1 MSVRK
6 FIRSLSKTARQ
17 EAEAPDFYKEYAL
30 LFEESG
36 PQKEDLLMDMTY
48 AVIDTEATG
57 LDHDVDEIVSF
68 GGVVLRDFTISIEES
83 ISIYFAGRN
92 VTDRKALEIHGL
104 LPNEENA
111 EEELTG
117 LKKILQFA
125 GNKILVG
132 HFLGFDIRM
141 IYALLAKYQCPPLK
155 NMVMDTSE
163 FAKRLDFPLRNY
175 QFAVHKQYTLDAL
188 CARFG
193 VIPKARHTAAG
204 DAYITAILFQKLL
217 YEFRS
222 KGILYFKDI
231 NK

>member
-1 MSVRK
+1 MSVRRFMK
-6 FIRSLSKTARQ
+6 SLSKTSRQ
-17 EAEAPDFYKEYAL
+17 EAEAPEFYKSYAA

-36 PQKEDLLMDMTY
+36 PQKEDVLMNLTY

-57 LDHDVDEIVSF
+57 LDHDVDEMVSF
-68 GGVVLRDFTISIEES
+68 GGVVLRDFTIAIEES

-104 LPNEENA
+104 LPNEDNA

-117 LKKILQFA
+117 LKKILQFV

-132 HFLGFDIRM
+132 HYLGFDIRM
-141 IYALLAKYQCPPLK
+141 INTLLAKYDCPPLK
-155 NMVMDTSE
+155 NVVLDTSE

-175 QFAVHKQYTLDAL
+175 QFAVHKEYTLDAL

-217 YEFRS
+217 FEFRN
-222 KGILYFKDI
+222 KGILKYKDL
-231 NK
+231 KK